1 MERRNF
7 IGRSAKNGK
16 QKSTSVYRSTHI
28 PGAKHFK
35 IKQDGQAY
43 IFSALTPKQFKENGG
58 GRVVGRFGVGKK
70 NLALRSDKQFEI
82 QKGQSGR
89 VDFNVYNAHQKFTR
103 AAAYVPIGNDEFLI
117 YEKSILPVAVGSAAG
132 VGAVVAGLA
141 VAGFLGLADGRP
153 VNPLGIATGVTIG
166 GENGQED
173 IGNEMIDFAGYDDV
187 TVTASEPY
195 MYLQNPESNDVYFS
209 YVISDTSG
217 TEYVTT
223 DLIPPGKALQWNAKS
238 ALGSGA
244 HTINMHVDTYD
255 MNDTAIP
262 YNAMNYDSVKVT
274 VQ

>member
-7 IGRSAKNGK
+7 IGRSARNGK
-16 QKSTSVYRSTHI
+16 QKNASVYHSTHI

-35 IKQDGQAY
+35 IRQNGQIY

-58 GRVVGRFGVGKK
+58 GKVVGRFGVGRKD
-70 NLALRSDKQFEI
+70 LAQTDRRFEI
-82 QKGQSGR
+82 RKGQSSTI
-89 VDFNVYNAHQKFTR
+89 DFNVYNAHQSFTR
-103 AAAYVPIGNDEFLI
+103 TAAYVPVGDGEYLI
-117 YEKSILPVAVGSAAG
+117 YEKSILPVVAGSVAGAG
-132 VGAVVAGLA
+132 VVVAGLA
-141 VAGFLGLADGRP
+141 LAGFLGLANGRP
-153 VNPLGIATGVTIG
+153 INPLGIATGVTIG

-187 TVTASEPY
+187 TVSASDPY
-195 MYLQNPESNDVYFS
+195 MYLQNPETNDVYFS
-209 YVISDTSG
+209 YVISDSSG
-217 TEYVTT
+217 KEYVTT

-238 ALGSGA
+238 ALGSGS